1 MKCICDVKN
10 TLIDWAYV
18 ILVMYKKSKLP
29 KKQLDLCC
37 LNCGHPFFSDEN
49 YCPECG
55 QENKGQHLSFN
66 NFIYEVFSGFLS
78 WDSKFWKTFIPLI
91 LKPGKVT
98 LDYAKGKRATYTN
111 PFRFYLII
119 SIVFFLI
126 VNILFNLE
134 RLTTITPE
142 ANKNNITTNFSA
154 LDRMSIQGEVTDRSV
169 SKDTIKQSKP
179 KLYLSFLPSADKLLK
194 YNDEHPD
201 VKVDEALKALEQE
214 DNFWNRFLYNRIHV
228 LNHLDFKNNSS
239 NLIQKGVSFIPISLF
254 FILPFFALFI
264 AILYIRHDHYYVNHL
279 VFVFHMQTVF
289 FIFLIL
295 LLPLKLVLID
305 SSLPVIRP
313 FTLVFLVYL
322 FLALKKVYQ
331 QGYIKT
337 FIKFIF
343 LNLVFSLLC
352 VLGLLIVIAA
362 TLAMY

>member
-1 MKCICDVKN
+1 MF
-10 TLIDWAYV
+10 
-18 ILVMYKKSKLP
+18 KKSKLP
-29 KKQLDLCC
+29 KKPLDPSC
-37 LNCGHPFFSDEN
+37 LNCGHPFFGNEN
-49 YCPECG
+49 FCPECG
-55 QENKGQHLSFN
+55 QENKGQQLSFN
-66 NFIYEVFSGFLS
+66 NFIYELFSGFLS

-98 LDYAKGKRATYTN
+98 LNYTKGKRATYTN

-126 VNILFNLE
+126 VNVLFNLE

-142 ANKNNITTNFSA
+142 VDKNTATTNISA
-154 LDRMSIQGEVTDRSV
+154 LNSLSIQGEVLNNSMTIDS
-169 SKDTIKQSKP
+169 SKQDKP
-179 KLYLSFLPSADKLLK
+179 NLYLSFLPSAEKLLK

-201 VKVDEALKALEQE
+201 VKVNEALRALELE

-228 LNHLDFKNNSS
+228 LNHLDFRNNYS
-239 NLIQKGVSFIPISLF
+239 NLIQKGVSFIPVSLF

-264 AILYIRHDHYYVNHL
+264 ALLYIRHDHYYYINHL
-279 VFVFHMQTVF
+279 VFVFHIQTVF

-305 SSLPVIRP
+305 TSLPVIRP
-313 FTLVFLVYL
+313 FALVFLVYL

-331 QGYIKT
+331 QGYVKT

-343 LNLVFSLLC
+343 LNLVFSVLC
-352 VLGLLIVIAA
+352 LLGLLIVVAA